1 MSEKYNPFGNLL
13 SVLDNAAK
21 TAGYSEEEYAFLRYP
36 ERELRVNFPVRMD
49 NGKIKM
55 FEGFRIQHSTVR
67 GPAKGGIRY
76 HHEVDVNEVRAL
88 SAGMALKCAVANVPY
103 GGGKGGIV
111 INPREYSSS
120 ELERITRK
128 FTQMIAPIIGE
139 RTDIPAPD
147 VNTTAQMMNWI
158 VDEYSK
164 ISGHAVYGIVTGKS
178 LEMGGSLG
186 RTEATGRGVS
196 ICALEMLKKMGKDV
210 TKMRVAVQ
218 GFGNVG
224 SYSAK
229 FMYEAGAKVVAVS
242 RSNVAIYCAD
252 GLDIPDLLKTCA
264 DGKLENY
271 KKAGVQIIDNAKL
284 LTCDC
289 DVLIPSALDNQI
301 TKDNAPNVK
310 AILIAEGA
318 NGPTSKEADEI
329 LEKKGVKV
337 IPDILA
343 NAGGVVVSYL
353 EWVQNL
359 QSFYWSEEEVNNKMR
374 VLMVNAFNDVYNES
388 VKRNV
393 SLRLA
398 AYITAV
404 DRIVKVSKLRGK

>member
-1 MSEKYNPFGNLL
+1 MSEKYNPYGNFL

-21 TAGYSEEEYAFLRYP
+21 VAGYSEEEYAFLRYP
-36 ERELRVNFPVRMD
+36 ERELRVNFPVLMD
-49 NGKIKM
+49 NGKFKM

-76 HHEVDVNEVRAL
+76 HHEVDVDEVRAL
-88 SAGMALKCAVANVPY
+88 SAGMALKCAVANIPY

-111 INPREYSSS
+111 INPRDHSSG

-128 FTQMIAPIIGE
+128 FTEMIAPIIGE
-139 RTDIPAPD
+139 RKDIPAPD
-147 VNTTAQMMNWI
+147 VNTNPQMMNWM

-164 ISGHAVYGIVTGKS
+164 IAGHVVYGIVTGKS
-178 LEMGGSLG
+178 LDMGGSLG

-196 ICALEMLKKMGKDV
+196 ICALEMLKKMDKDV
-210 TKMRVAVQ
+210 SKMRVAVQ

-224 SYSAK
+224 SFSAK
-229 FMYEAGAKVVAVS
+229 FMYEAGAKIVAVS
-242 RSNVAIYCAD
+242 RSNTAIYCEG
-252 GLDIPDLLKTCA
+252 GLDIPELLKCN
-264 DGKLENY
+264 GKLENY

-301 TKDNAPNVK
+301 TKENAPDVK
-310 AILIAEGA
+310 AILIVEGA
-318 NGPTSKEADEI
+318 NGPTTKDADEI
-329 LEKKGVKV
+329 LEKKGVKIV
-337 IPDILA
+337 PDILA

-359 QSFYWSEEEVNNKMR
+359 QSFYWSEDEVNSKMR
-374 VLMVNAFNDVYNES
+374 VIMINAFNDVYNES
-388 VKRNV
+388 TKRSV

-404 DRIVKVSKLRGK
+404 ARIVNVSKLRGQ

>member
-1 MSEKYNPFGNLL
+1 MSEKYNPYGNFL

-21 TAGYSEEEYAFLRYP
+21 VAGYSEEEYAFLRFP
-36 ERELRVNFPVRMD
+36 ERELRVNFPVKMD

-88 SAGMALKCAVANVPY
+88 SAGMALKTAVANIPY

-111 INPREYSSS
+111 INPREHSAG

-128 FTQMIAPIIGE
+128 FTEMIAPIIGE
-139 RTDIPAPD
+139 RRDIPAPD
-147 VNTTAQMMNWI
+147 VNTTPQMMNWI

-164 ISGHAVYGIVTGKS
+164 ISGHTVYGIVTGKS

-210 TKMRVAVQ
+210 SKVRVAVQ

-224 SYSAK
+224 SFSAK

-242 RSNVAIYCAD
+242 RSNTAIYCAD
-252 GLDIPDLLKTCA
+252 GLDIPYLLNDCG
-264 DGKLENY
+264 GKLENY

-301 TKDNAPNVK
+301 TKDNAADVK
-310 AILIAEGA
+310 AVLIAEGA
-318 NGPTSKEADEI
+318 NGPTTKDADEI
-329 LEKKGVKV
+329 LEKKGVKI

-359 QSFYWSEEEVNNKMR
+359 QSFYWSEDEVNSKMR
-374 VLMVNAFNDVYNES
+374 TLMISAFNDVYDES
-388 VKRNV
+388 VKRGV

-404 DRIVKVSKLRGK
+404 AKIVNVSKIRGK

>member
-1 MSEKYNPFGNLL
+1 MGEKYNPYGNLL

-21 TAGYSEEEYAFLRYP
+21 VAGYSDEEYAFLRYP

-49 NGKIKM
+49 DGKVKM

-76 HHEVDVNEVRAL
+76 HHEVDADEVRAL
-88 SAGMALKCAVANVPY
+88 SAGMALKCAVANIPY

-111 INPREYSSS
+111 INPREHSAG

-128 FTQMIAPIIGE
+128 FTEMIAPIIGE
-139 RTDIPAPD
+139 RKDIPAPD
-147 VNTTAQMMNWI
+147 VNTNSQMMNWM

-164 ISGHAVYGIVTGKS
+164 ISGRTVYGIVTGKS

-210 TKMRVAVQ
+210 SKMRVAVQ

-224 SYSAK
+224 SFSAK

-242 RSNVAIYCAD
+242 RSNTAIYCAD
-252 GLDIPDLLKTCA
+252 GLDIPELLKC

-271 KKAGVQIIDNAKL
+271 KKPGVQIIDNAKL

-301 TKDNAPNVK
+301 TKDNAPNIK

-318 NGPTSKEADEI
+318 NGPTSKDADEI
-329 LEKKGVKV
+329 LEKKGVKI

-359 QSFYWSEEEVNNKMR
+359 QSFYWSEDEVNSKMR
-374 VLMVNAFNDVYNES
+374 VLMINAFNDVYNES
-388 VKRNV
+388 TKRNV

-404 DRIVKVSKLRGK
+404 ARIVNVSKLRGK